1 MADNERVGRGC
12 PVTATNS
19 ANPFPLG
26 KWRLRAGEGTF
37 QGPVQVGG
45 RVLSALTP
53 SWTPCQSSLLW
64 DGWPCGPCEMWIDSG
79 DRGKRLR
86 QEDIVNCTREIK
98 TYTEGVSVWLKCEQQ
113 KI

>member
-1 MADNERVGRGC
+1 MAK
-12 PVTATNS
+12 ATIS
-19 ANPFPLG
+19 GICLQTVMALA
-26 KWRLRAGEGTF
+26 RLFMNVAG
-37 QGPVQVGG
+37 
-45 RVLSALTP
+45 
-53 SWTPCQSSLLW
+53 LW

-98 TYTEGVSVWLKCEQQ
+98 TYTEGISVWLKCEQQ